1 MDHKKYTCFSNAPSI
16 NASRVNLP
24 NKVHT
29 RPQIEDHEQPSDY
42 AASMDVNVDLREIY
56 FLIMHF
62 LSAGP
67 CQKTFAQLR
76 DELLENELLPR
87 RYHAWYSRSG
97 VVPIDESCD
106 GKSFPLDYENLAG
119 R

>member
-1 MDHKKYTCFSNAPSI
+1 M
-16 NASRVNLP
+16 NASRLNLP
-24 NKVHT
+24 NKVHA
-29 RPQIEDHEQPSDY
+29 RPQIEDQEEPADY

-67 CQKTFAQLR
+67 CQKTFAELR
-76 DELLENELLPR
+76 NELWEHELLPR

-97 VVPIDESCD
+97 AVTNDECGD
-106 GKSFPLDYENLAG
+106 GISFPLDYENLAG